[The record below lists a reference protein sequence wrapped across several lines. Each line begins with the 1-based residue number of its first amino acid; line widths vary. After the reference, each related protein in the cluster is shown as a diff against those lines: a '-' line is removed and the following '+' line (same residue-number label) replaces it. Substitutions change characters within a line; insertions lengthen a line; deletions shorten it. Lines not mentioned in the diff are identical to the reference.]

1 MRKTDGKSRPEGRG
15 SRKAGR
21 SRKVKKAGRSGKVR
35 KARRSRKAKKAGRNR
50 KVKKFASVDHAGPKD
65 VADFL
70 GLEDDEDVELI
81 KRDAY
86 EQVQALLNLV

>member
-1 MRKTDGKSRPEGRG
+1 MKEKL
-15 SRKAGR
+15 
-21 SRKVKKAGRSGKVR
+21 SG
-35 KARRSRKAKKAGRNR
+35 
-50 KVKKFASVDHAGPKD
+50 KFASVDHAGPKD